1 MRRAV
6 RLRSIAGLAAVA
18 LVAGCSADPTDIPI
32 PGTYVAGAKYSVS
45 IEFASVLQLPAK
57 AKVVV
62 DGVGVGV
69 LTGVELKNQLVVA
82 TIDLQSQV
90 QLPVDTTAE
99 LRQSTIL
106 GDIYISLQ
114 PPKNSPGPFLADG
127 DVIPERQTIPANN
140 IENVLRS
147 LSTLVT
153 GSSFATLTDL
163 VNTAN
168 RAFPDAAE
176 FERIRKAGVTA
187 LHDLSANTDALDRIL
202 DTAAT
207 ISNTLVANRSDVDR
221 VLADGPARFGAV
233 AEVSLDIVDLILD
246 IGYLTRHVGDLLVP
260 IEGDLH
266 DIISVATPLLRT
278 VSRADITVRENVDSA
293 IGQFRDR
300 LIPFLNAGSPNVRIH
315 SIDPGNGR
323 QDSTQY
329 VDNLIATL
337 RSIGMLR

>member
-1 MRRAV
+1 MRRTP
-6 RLRSIAGLAAVA
+6 RLRAITGLAVIA
-18 LVAGCSADPTDIPI
+18 LVSGCSADPTDLPV
-32 PGTYVAGAKYSVS
+32 PGTYVAGEKYSIS

-57 AKVVV
+57 AKVIV
-62 DGVGVGV
+62 DGVGAGV
-69 LTGVELKNQLVVA
+69 LTRVELRNQLAIA
-82 TIDLQSQV
+82 TVDLQAQV

-114 PPKNSPGPFLADG
+114 PPKNSPGPFLVDG
-127 DVIPERQTIPANN
+127 DVIPERQTVPANN
-140 IENVLRS
+140 IENVLRG

-153 GSSFATLTDL
+153 GSSFATLSDL

-168 RAFPDAAE
+168 RAFPDASE
-176 FERIRKAGVTA
+176 FERVRQAGLAA

-202 DTAAT
+202 DTAES

-221 VLADGPARFGAV
+221 VLAEGPARFGAV

-246 IGYLTRHVGDLLVP
+246 LGYLTKHVGDLLIP

-278 VSRADITVRENVDSA
+278 VSRA
-293 IGQFRDR
+293 
-300 LIPFLNAGSPNVRIH
+300 
-315 SIDPGNGR
+315 
-323 QDSTQY
+323 
-329 VDNLIATL
+329 ATN
-337 RSIGMLR
+337 